1 MTAWAGPSQKRKKRS
16 TRGTTLSER
25 RLGDRAE
32 IGALPSAA
40 AAVFAHVL
48 VLVLAVALLVD
59 GGAVVRGDERL
70 GLLLEQPDDLGRGR
84 RGVGV
89 G

>member
-1 MTAWAGPSQKRKKRS
+1 MSGVSEIGRRS
-16 TRGTTLSER
+16 D
-25 RLGDRAE
+25 GDRTE

-59 GGAVVRGDERL
+59 GSAVVRGDERL

-84 RGVGV
+84 RGVGL